1 MLVVNAQ
8 EPTLDLAALLRHME
22 SGDEVV
28 IARAGRLVA
37 RLAPYEPAQ
46 RRQFV
51 PGAMAGQIRIAD
63 DFDAPLDDLL
73 GPWTR
78 LTELSPS
85 EGPVSHADRQHP

>member
-8 EPTLDLAALLRHME
+8 EPTLDLAALLQHME

-37 RLAPYEPAQ
+37 RLSPYEPAQ
-46 RRQFV
+46 RRRFV

-63 DFDAPLDDLL
+63 DFDAPLDDLFGQ
-73 GPWTR
+73 GP
-78 LTELSPS
+78 LEP
-85 EGPVSHADRQHP
+85 AA

>member
-1 MLVVNAQ
+1 MLVVNVQ
-8 EPTLDLAALLRHME
+8 ESTLDLAALLRHME

-37 RLAPYEPAQ
+37 RLAPYEPTQ
-46 RRQFV
+46 RRRLV

-63 DFDAPLDDLL
+63 DFDAPLDDLF